1 MGLSSC
7 PVRER
12 LPDAWL
18 AAADYL
24 GLVLLT
30 IDVRTDEGGPREA
43 GKT

>member
-1 MGLSSC
+1 
-7 PVRER
+7 VRDDVDHHTEPLAER

-30 IDVRTDEGGPREA
+30 IRF
-43 GKT
+43 